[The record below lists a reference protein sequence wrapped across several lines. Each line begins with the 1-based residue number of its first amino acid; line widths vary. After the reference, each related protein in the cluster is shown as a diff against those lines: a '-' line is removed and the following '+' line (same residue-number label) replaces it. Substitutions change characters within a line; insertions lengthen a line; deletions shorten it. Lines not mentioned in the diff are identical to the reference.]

1 MKTNTQDT
9 RQHILA
15 TGYQLIATK
24 GFVAVGLSEILNAAE
39 IPKGSFYHY
48 FKSKEQFGEA
58 IIQHYFDEY
67 KQRLEQIFNHHNL
80 NAYEKINGYWQSWL
94 TSQSD
99 TCSSQKCLVVKLS
112 AEVADLSEPM
122 RLALFKG
129 TQLVQQALS
138 QCIKEGID
146 DKSIKPVATDD
157 TAKLLYNLWI
167 GASLMTK
174 LSKDDSSLQ
183 QAMIMTESML
193 NNKITV

>member
-1 MKTNTQDT
+1 
-9 RQHILA
+9 
-15 TGYQLIATK
+15 
-24 GFVAVGLSEILNAAE
+24 
-39 IPKGSFYHY
+39 
-48 FKSKEQFGEA
+48 
-58 IIQHYFDEY
+58 
-67 KQRLEQIFNHHNL
+67 
-80 NAYEKINGYWQSWL
+80 
-94 TSQSD
+94 
-99 TCSSQKCLVVKLS
+99 VVKLS

-138 QCIKEGID
+138 QCIKQGID
-146 DKSIKPVATDD
+146 DKSIKPVAADD

-193 NNKITV
+193 NNKFTV